1 MPSLYRALTPF
12 YRLLDPIEDHEPE
25 VAEFVRA
32 FQAAVTPPPQTLL
45 ELGAGAGHNAFFL
58 KRSFDCVLA
67 DLSPEM
73 LELSR
78 EINPQCEHVTGDM
91 RTLRLERTFDVVLA
105 HDAIVYMT
113 SRSDLEA
120 AARTAFVHTRPGGA
134 ALFVPDCLQ
143 ESFHEASDDH
153 EGGDGSRGL
162 RCVEWMWDPDPTD
175 ERYTVDYAFLLRDA
189 EGVRAVHDRHEE
201 GLFDRET
208 WIGILSG
215 AGFTV
220 EVLPRPLP
228 EDEEAGAYCAQMFLG
243 RRPG

>member
-1 MPSLYRALTPF
+1 MPSLYRELTPF
-12 YRLLDPIEDHEPE
+12 YRLLDPIQDHEPE
-25 VAEFVRA
+25 VEAFVRA
-32 FQAAVTPPPQTLL
+32 FEAVVSPTPRTLL

-58 KRSFDCVLA
+58 KRSFDCVLT

-78 EINPQCEHVTGDM
+78 EINPDCEHVAGDM
-91 RTLRLERTFDVVLA
+91 RTLRLGRTFDVVFA

-113 SRSDLEA
+113 SRADLEA
-120 AARTAFVHTRPGGA
+120 AVRTAYVHTRPGGA

-143 ESFHEASDDH
+143 ESFCETSDDH
-153 EGGDGSRGL
+153 EGGDGYRGL
-162 RCVEWMWDPDPTD
+162 RCVEWVWDPDPAD

-189 EGVRAVHDRHEE
+189 DGVRAVHDRHEE
-201 GLFDRET
+201 GLFDSRT
-208 WIGILSG
+208 WKAVLSA

-220 EVLPRPLP
+220 EILPRPLS
-228 EDEEAGAYCAQMFLG
+228 EEEAGGPYCEQMFLG